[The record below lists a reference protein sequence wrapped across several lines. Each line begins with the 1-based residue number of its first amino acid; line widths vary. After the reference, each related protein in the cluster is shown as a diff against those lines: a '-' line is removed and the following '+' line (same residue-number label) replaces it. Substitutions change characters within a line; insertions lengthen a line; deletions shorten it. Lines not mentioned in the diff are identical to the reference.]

1 MEMQLEFKVADRLV
15 HKFTKVEGYFL
26 RDYYPTG
33 GARTLQIKCDDG
45 RIFYGPYNEFAKVIK

>member
-1 MEMQLEFKVADRLV
+1 MEFKVADRLV

-33 GARTLQIKCDDG
+33 GARTLQIKRDDG
-45 RIFYGPYNEFAKVIK
+45 RIFYGPYNEFTKVIK